1 MLRAELRIEGPA
13 AGTAAAA
20 ISPEAGRELPRTS
33 TEIIREDGAAVIRIT
48 ASDTSAMRA
57 AVNSSSS
64 FSRIHTMSL
73 TPESS
78 QST

>member
-57 AVNSSSS
+57 AVNSYLEC
-64 FSRIHTMSL
+64 IKVVEDIGDL
-73 TPESS
+73 TR
-78 QST
+78 

>member
-13 AGTAAAA
+13 ADTAAAA

-57 AVNSSSS
+57 AVNSYLEC
-64 FSRIHTMSL
+64 IKVVEDIGDL
-73 TPESS
+73 TR
-78 QST
+78 

>member
-13 AGTAAAA
+13 AVTAAAA

-57 AVNSSSS
+57 AVNSYLEC
-64 FSRIHTMSL
+64 IKVVEDIGDL
-73 TPESS
+73 TR
-78 QST
+78 

>member
-33 TEIIREDGAAVIRIT
+33 TEIITEDGAAVIRIT

-57 AVNSSSS
+57 AVNSYLEC
-64 FSRIHTMSL
+64 IKVVEDIGDL
-73 TPESS
+73 TR
-78 QST
+78 